1 MVCPVMGRA
10 CPVDAA
16 GWDRSWWM
24 YREQLDREQL
34 ALKAAL
40 NAPTTTGNAC
50 TGNARLPGGEG
61 FPRLSRELLSGSG
74 LSFGLER
81 LRLAFRR
88 EIWRI
93 AWKFNAGRSHLLPYD
108 AGLAGHS
115 KTRVHGN
122 KEDGRTRE

>member
-74 LSFGLER
+74 LSFGSNLPRCAVWPGAIEIGVPPR
-81 LRLAFRR
+81 NLADCMEVQRR
-88 EIWRI
+88 AQSSSSVRRR
-93 AWKFNAGRSHLLPYD
+93 AGR
-108 AGLAGHS
+108 
-115 KTRVHGN
+115 
-122 KEDGRTRE
+122 